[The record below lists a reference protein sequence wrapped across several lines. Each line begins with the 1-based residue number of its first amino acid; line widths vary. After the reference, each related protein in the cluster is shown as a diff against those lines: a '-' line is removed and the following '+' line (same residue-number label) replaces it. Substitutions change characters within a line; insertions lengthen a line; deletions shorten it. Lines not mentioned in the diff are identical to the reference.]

1 MHEGKFIKYYSCA
14 SVHIMHCHLQAAA
27 LTGRATVTVTLGTA
41 WVSG

>member
-1 MHEGKFIKYYSCA
+1 MQDGKLIKYCSCT
-14 SVHIMHCHLQAAA
+14 SIQIIHCHLQAAA